1 MKFETYE
8 RDGFKVVSVTENV
21 TMFSNI
27 GDVKDHIVDLI
38 EKGTLYIALGFP
50 PDAYFS
56 SRSIAVVV
64 TCNERLR
71 DIGGILVIIRPNEQI
86 LGLLNSLGIQDR
98 FTTCDSEEYLGEI
111 EKR

>member
-1 MKFETYE
+1 MKFETRE
-8 RDGFKVVSVTENV
+8 RDGFLVVGITENI

-27 GDVKDHIVDLI
+27 GDVKDYILDLI
-38 EKGTLYIALGFP
+38 EKGTLYIAISFP
-50 PDAYFS
+50 LDAYFS

-71 DIGGILVIIRPNEQI
+71 DVGGMLVIIQPNDQI

-98 FTTCDSEEYLGEI
+98 FTTCESEEYLCEI
-111 EKR
+111 EKT